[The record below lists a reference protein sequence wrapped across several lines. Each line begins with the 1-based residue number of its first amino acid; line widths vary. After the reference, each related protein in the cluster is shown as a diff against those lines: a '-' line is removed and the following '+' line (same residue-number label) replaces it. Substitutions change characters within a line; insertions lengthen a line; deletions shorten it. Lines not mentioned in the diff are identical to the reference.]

1 MFSRRS
7 PPTEFSSPP
16 SSPSLFAADSSP
28 PSSPGLDTSDLQLD
42 DSPLI
47 HPFAASSKPLPR
59 YEKRV
64 RSIASDVLAAGPAAK
79 KPRRGSFTNDIDDS
93 FLESSFPSIEF
104 GEAMDP
110 EAADWDR
117 VITDVIDH
125 GHGTV
130 RLEDREL
137 TYIPG
142 NAMRDLQGFRA
153 LSEKAELTNARKIIA
168 PTLPS
173 SSRRQMARVS
183 TAPAS
188 TSVDMFSPFPERT
201 SSLGNLGLPREEIQ
215 LFLSRNHIR
224 TLPRQLFQVEK
235 LTVLIIRANSLT
247 SIPPEIS
254 KLANLRELNVAN
266 NKIRY
271 LPSEILHLSLAQLH
285 VHPNPFLPIPPSL
298 APPISKRPFSR
309 SRSLWGTRALME
321 SREIEAE
328 RVHTKIVSEVS
339 RKLPKVIPLQELCLR
354 HLFSPCRQSP
364 SNNPSTSI
372 LQARYHLPLLEP
384 DIWSTPSPKVRL
396 RSPFPDHLESLF
408 EAILPG
414 CTYGEECV
422 HQDSNPS
429 VVSTPE
435 EDDARITGVGTC
447 PSPHHLAPGSGST
460 PALFIHHAEERFTW
474 EDTVAGILVGGS
486 VPIRWRGCQWG
497 CLDFLDS
504 RPEMTSNATSSSV
517 IDEAA
522 TGVTTSAGG
531 DIVGDTQT
539 LSTTED
545 EDRDVAVVAV
555 DLNGGLDM
563 SDFED

>member
-7 PPTEFSSPP
+7 PPTRLVSPP

-28 PSSPGLDTSDLQLD
+28 PSSPGLDTSNLQLD

-47 HPFAASSKPLPR
+47 HPFAASSKALPG

-64 RSIASDVLAAGPAAK
+64 RSFASDVLAAGPATK
-79 KPRRGSFTNDIDDS
+79 KPRRGSFTKDVDDS

-104 GEAMDP
+104 GNEEVVDA
-110 EAADWDR
+110 EAAEWDR
-117 VITDVIDH
+117 VITEVIDH

-153 LSEKAELTNARKIIA
+153 LSEKAELINARKIIA
-168 PTLPS
+168 PALPLNG
-173 SSRRQMARVS
+173 RRQMARVS

-188 TSVDMFSPFPERT
+188 TSSDMFSPFPERT

-215 LFLSRNHIR
+215 LFLSRNQIQ

-254 KLANLRELNVAN
+254 KLANLRELNIAN

-271 LPSEILHLSLAQLH
+271 LPSEILLLSLAQLH
-285 VHPNPFLPIPPSL
+285 VHPNPFLPIPASL

-321 SREIEAE
+321 SRETE
-328 RVHTKIVSEVS
+328 RVYTKIVSGVS
-339 RKLPKVIPLQELCLR
+339 RKLPRVIPLQEICLR
-354 HLFSPCRQSP
+354 HVFSPCRQLP
-364 SNNPSTSI
+364 SNSPPISV

-384 DIWSTPSPKVRL
+384 DIWSTPSSKVRL
-396 RSPFPDHLESLF
+396 RTPLPDHLESLF
-408 EAILPG
+408 EAISPG
-414 CTYGEECV
+414 CTYGEECI
-422 HQDSNPS
+422 HQDPDPAM
-429 VVSTPE
+429 VPTPE

-447 PSPHHLAPGSGST
+447 PSPHHLSPGSRST
-460 PALFIHHAEERFTW
+460 PSLFIHHAEERFTW

-504 RPEMTSNATSSSV
+504 RPEISSNATSSSV

-522 TGVTTSAGG
+522 TEIATTASG
-531 DIVGDTQT
+531 DIVDDVET

-545 EDRDVAVVAV
+545 EDRDIAVVAV
-555 DLNGGLDM
+555 DINRGLDM